1 MPINRL
7 LKDSKLKPDEIEILN
22 RAFEEALRALS
33 LTDRN
38 DPLTE
43 LLARKIIELGA
54 TGVRDPKEITKLAVE
69 QLGRPPSV

>member
-7 LKDSKLKPDEIEILN
+7 LKDSKLKPDEIKILN
-22 RAFEEALRALS
+22 RAFEETLRALS

-43 LLARKIIELGA
+43 MLARKIIEIGA
-54 TGVRDPKEITKLAVE
+54 TESDPVKISEIAIKR
-69 QLGRPPSV
+69 LGI

>member
-43 LLARKIIELGA
+43 MLARKIIEIGA
-54 TGVRDPKEITKLAVE
+54 TGVRDPKEISKLAVE